1 MKIKAIMLG
10 LVFSGGLLLAN
21 SSQGL
26 NNSDAIQQY
35 IDTLLKRMMKT
46 YTR

>member
-1 MKIKAIMLG
+1 MKIKAVVLG

-21 SSQGL
+21 SSQEL

-35 IDTLLKRMMKT
+35 IDTWNINIPLTLT
-46 YTR
+46 